1 MCSASLV
8 TKMKIYPVNIERFS
22 NHSTASG
29 FHEDLRGVFK
39 RWKHTPVDLFTE
51 DGYYVNNLKE
61 SVEVTTGRGLT
72 FGDWDALIIAFF
84 LLAFNVEMTQKHP
97 NKETNLKRNMCNE
110 LNSTHVFFSERLDF
124 YLLFWLGAIYV
135 VHGKNG
141 LTSGAN
147 LPMMSLVKTPALR
160 WLPGEDLLVIKGSR
174 CELGK
179 VHGIFFGSLDDLGL
193 VL

>member
-1 MCSASLV
+1 MCSAFLV
-8 TKMKIYPVNIERFS
+8 TRMKIYPVNIERFS

-72 FGDWDALIIAFF
+72 FGDWDALLHSFCW
-84 LLAFNVEMTQKHP
+84 LSM
-97 NKETNLKRNMCNE
+97 LKWHK
-110 LNSTHVFFSERLDF
+110 STPTKKRIWKGTCVMSSIRHMFFFSERLDF

-160 WLPGEDLLVIKGSR
+160 WLPGEDLLVVKGSR

-179 VHGIFFGSLDDLGL
+179 VHGIFSDLWMTWG
-193 VL
+193 